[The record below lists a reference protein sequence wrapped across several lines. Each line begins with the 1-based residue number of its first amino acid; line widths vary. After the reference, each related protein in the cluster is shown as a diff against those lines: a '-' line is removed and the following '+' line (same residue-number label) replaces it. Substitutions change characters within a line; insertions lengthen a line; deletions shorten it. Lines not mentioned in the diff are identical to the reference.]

1 MIAEKY
7 IHNIAVGYFISA
19 LLGDGKQAHA
29 ISCILMDEGPEFT
42 HNFDASLYF
51 LIHRFRNF
59 IIEQNSGLDNV
70 IDELCIK
77 LMQGK
82 INDADDVYKSTGCL
96 AETANNSV
104 AKNNIKIDDF
114 FLHDLDD
121 GDQFGR

>member
-1 MIAEKY
+1 MY
-7 IHNIAVGYFISA
+7 
-19 LLGDGKQAHA
+19 
-29 ISCILMDEGPEFT
+29 
-42 HNFDASLYF
+42 
-51 LIHRFRNF
+51 F

-121 GDQFGR
+121 EDQLGR

>member
-7 IHNIAVGYFISA
+7 IHNIAVGYFISG
-19 LLGDGKQAHA
+19 LIGDHEQAHT
-29 ISCILMDEGPEFT
+29 ISHILMDEGPEFT
-42 HNFDASLYF
+42 HNFNASLYF

-82 INDADDVYKSTGCL
+82 INDSDDVYKNTGCL

-121 GDQFGR
+121 EDQLGR